1 MTQSSKTPWSFWSKT
16 CQIAG
21 TVLSRFRPTGG
32 DSRKDPANLGFLW
45 GENQFRSIKNPPFQ
59 CRVRITRLETKGPF
73 LRLLL
78 PWMSPHTNHFKPI
91 IVLTIEERKK
101 RKKKKDS
108 AFGQWR
114 FASLK
119 ISKSCFP
126 IPLFSTQI
134 LTTFPTTPTNN
145 PTYVGHFVS
154 LHIIRSWPEHPPG
167 RVLEMW

>member
-101 RKKKKDS
+101 RKKKKTQHLGNDV
-108 AFGQWR
+108 
-114 FASLK
+114 SLLWK
-119 ISKSCFP
+119 YLSHVSLFPCFQHK
-126 IPLFSTQI
+126 FSPPSQQ
-134 LTTFPTTPTNN
+134 PPQTTP
-145 PTYVGHFVS
+145 PT
-154 LHIIRSWPEHPPG
+154 
-167 RVLEMW
+167 